1 MGVRKRRLPP
11 GWYPDT
17 AEQTLKEI
25 GEMGGLASGFHDP
38 ASALAADARQACAGI
53 LPHAGWHFSGRLAL
67 EVLSSLA
74 RGIDTIVI
82 IGGHLGSTDRIVS
95 AFEDSYDTPL
105 GELKADLGLL
115 EALRSGLDIR
125 EDRERDNTVEV
136 HLPLVRYLAPEA
148 LVLGMRAPPSPLAAA
163 LGKAIAEA
171 AAVLGRRVAVAGSTD
186 LTHYGSNY
194 DFSPAG
200 SGAEAQRWVR
210 EVNDR
215 RIVQSMLDLDID
227 LALEGARRE
236 RSACSIGGAA
246 AAMRF
251 ARESGVSSGKLVGYM
266 TSSDV
271 QPGESF
277 VGYAG
282 IIYPRGDLSG
292 S

>member
-1 MGVRKRRLPP
+1 MGARKRCLPP
-11 GWYPDT
+11 GWYPET
-17 AEQTLKEI
+17 AEQTLREI
-25 GEMGGLASGFHDP
+25 AEMGGRTPGPRGPVP
-38 ASALAADARQACAGI
+38 APSTQARQACAGI

-82 IGGHLGSTDRIVS
+82 IGGHMRSTDRIVS

-105 GELKADLGLL
+105 GELKADLRLL
-115 EALRSGLDIR
+115 EALRPALDIR

-136 HLPLVRYLAPEA
+136 HLPLVRYLAPA
-148 LVLGMRAPPSPLAAA
+148 VMVLGMRAPPSPLAAA
-163 LGKAIAEA
+163 LGKAIVEA
-171 AAVLGRRVAVAGSTD
+171 AAILGRRVAVAGSTD

-215 RIVQSMLDLDID
+215 RIIESMLHLDVES
-227 LALEGARRE
+227 ALERARQE
-236 RSACSIGGAA
+236 RSACSIGGAV
-246 AAMRF
+246 AAMHF
-251 ARESGVSSGKLVGYM
+251 ARASGVSAGNLVGYL

-271 QPGESF
+271 YPGESF

-282 IIYPRGDLSG
+282 VLYTLGESAG
-292 S
+292 A